1 MQKAQS
7 KLHLNCIQEER
18 KKSDTSEA
26 VSEFPF
32 PFHVDPASQE
42 SLKQLDEY
50 FETRSYVQVFDQTK
64 CHRIFIKSG
73 LGPHEGEMFGR
84 GTP

>member
-1 MQKAQS
+1 MEPFSKHSMQKSTKQTS
-7 KLHLNCIQEER
+7 FIYYIQEER

-26 VSEFPF
+26 VTEFPF

-50 FETRSYVQVFDQTK
+50 FETRSYVQVFDHVSTN
-64 CHRIFIKSG
+64 C
-73 LGPHEGEMFGR
+73 
-84 GTP
+84 

>member
-50 FETRSYVQVFDQTK
+50 FETRSYVQVF
-64 CHRIFIKSG
+64 HHVSRIVNQRWIG
-73 LGPHEGEMFGR
+73 APR
-84 GTP
+84 GDSTV